1 MAYWLM
7 RPFAPLQP
15 DVGAAFGTFTT
26 RQDVSPQPL
35 PVARAGDLF
44 EGCKILLKAS
54 GEYSST
60 GTPTLVLGFYFGT
73 SAGAITLPLGESSAN
88 ATSTAT
94 TLPWSLELLGT
105 VVATGT
111 AGSIVAQGYCDFGTS
126 LTAHTSTPIPITTAL
141 RTVAIDTT
149 IDRAFGVCG
158 TWNASSASNTVRTNV
173 FLAGLL
179 T

>member
-1 MAYWLM
+1 MAYYLM
-7 RPFAPLQP
+7 QPFVPTQP

-35 PVARAGDLF
+35 PVARAGQLF
-44 EGCKILLKAS
+44 EGAKILLKAN

-60 GTPTLVLGFYFGT
+60 GTPTLILGFYFGT

-88 ATSTAT
+88 ATSTAGT
-94 TLPWSLELLGT
+94 FPWSLELLGT
-105 VVATGT
+105 IVGTGT
-111 AGSIVAQGYCDFGTS
+111 AGSIVAQGTCDFGTS
-126 LTAHTSTPIPITTAL
+126 LTAHTSTPIPITLAL

-149 IDRAFGVCG
+149 IDRAFGVCA
-158 TWNASSASNTVRTNV
+158 TWNASSASNTVRTNNL
-173 FLAGLL
+173 LAALL